1 MSFASFTIQ
10 EGAVDYVTATAQSG
24 DRGDA
29 LTQLGTRILDQA
41 HVESWDVKPWRFHG
55 YEGLQ
60 SGPVIVATRQDS
72 TLIKLSSVYAS
83 EFWFEV
89 LQLSSNCSRLDTQVT
104 VKLDGPAQD
113 AMRVILKSIRQ
124 FRKTNKGGPVLK
136 VITEEPGGVTIYLGK
151 RQSDRFGRIY
161 DKGAESQSE
170 HYRDCLRFEVQWQN
184 KLARIVGQELV
195 QFENKF
201 PNNRSKLRH
210 SEAIRGYVFPYFIQR
225 GLPKDFAP
233 ARQSL
238 VTSARPGTNPQRQL
252 EWLRSQVSPT
262 VDDLISRGMAY
273 DVAESLFACESLR
286 PMLEAMGQRLK
297 VCYQRDVCK
306 TANSNSREDPNG
318 S

>member
-1 MSFASFTIQ
+1 MSLASFTIQ

-24 DRGDA
+24 EYGDN
-29 LTQLGTRILDQA
+29 LQKLGAKLLDHA

-60 SGPVIVATRQDS
+60 SGPVICATRQDS

-89 LQLSSNCSRLDTQVT
+89 LQLATNCSRLDTQVT
-104 VKLDGPAQD
+104 VRLDGPAQD
-113 AMRVILKSIRQ
+113 GMRTILKSIRQ
-124 FRKTNKGGPVLK
+124 FRKVNKGGPVLK

-161 DKGAESQSE
+161 DKGAESGREQ
-170 HYRDCLRFEVQWQN
+170 YRDCLRFEVQWQN
-184 KLARIVGQELV
+184 KLARQVGQELV
-195 QFENKF
+195 QHENKF
-201 PNNRSKLRH
+201 ANNRSKLRH
-210 SEAIRGYVFPYFIQR
+210 SEAVRGYVFPYFTQR
-225 GLPKDFAP
+225 GVPADFATT
-233 ARQSL
+233 RQSL
-238 VTSARPGTNPQRQL
+238 VTSARPVTNVQQQL
-252 EWLRSQVSPT
+252 SWLNSQVAPT
-262 VDDLISRGMAY
+262 VASLISRGMAY

-297 VCYQRDVCK
+297 VCNQRDVCK
-306 TANSNSREDPNG
+306 SADSNSQEEPYG